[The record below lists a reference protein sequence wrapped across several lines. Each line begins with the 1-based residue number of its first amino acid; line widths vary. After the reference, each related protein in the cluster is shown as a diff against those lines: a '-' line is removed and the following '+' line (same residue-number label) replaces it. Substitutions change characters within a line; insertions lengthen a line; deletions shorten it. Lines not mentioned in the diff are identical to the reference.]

1 MLENTQNFRNDSG
14 DENTL
19 FKRAYVQGNLN
30 GVKITAGRQFFK
42 SGYGFY
48 AVATNIKAL
57 KVDVGNVLKA
67 SAFVGQFANMVTTKE
82 SNEKLYGLHLAY
94 PVNKKYLHRRLTIIQ
109 KQFMTGIQLL
119 TKK

>member
-67 SAFVGQFANMVTTKE
+67 SAFVG
-82 SNEKLYGLHLAY
+82 
-94 PVNKKYLHRRLTIIQ
+94 RTIIE
-109 KQFMTGIQLL
+109 FLFAFISRVVAPTPGICLFTMPCGIL
-119 TKK
+119 SM